1 MIIKIESAEPT
12 LSRNYNTQDYSYYV
26 KFWRVKGFH
35 WDGDCMCTK
44 KTFDLFLNV
53 DNLHFK
59 KDTLIDLV
67 KARLVD
73 GE

>member
-1 MIIKIESAEPT
+1 MIIKIESAEPI
-12 LSRNYNTQDYSYYV
+12 LSRNFNSHDYRFYV

-44 KTFDLFLNV
+44 KTFDIFIGV
-53 DNLHFK
+53 DNLHLK
-59 KDTLIDLV
+59 EHTLINLV
-67 KARLVD
+67 KGRLMD